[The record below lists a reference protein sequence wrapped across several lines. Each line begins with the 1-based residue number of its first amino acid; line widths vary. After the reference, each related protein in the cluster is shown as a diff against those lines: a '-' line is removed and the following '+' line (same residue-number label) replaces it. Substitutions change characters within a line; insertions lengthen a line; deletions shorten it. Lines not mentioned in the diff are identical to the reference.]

1 MRQTARFSE
10 LVLLQDLEEVFD
22 FEHSIFWHVC
32 AVNGVP
38 HSVVTE
44 FRPKQLNH
52 KLGDLIKLT

>member
-38 HSVVTE
+38 DSIVTE
-44 FRPKQLNH
+44 FSPK
-52 KLGDLIKLT
+52 